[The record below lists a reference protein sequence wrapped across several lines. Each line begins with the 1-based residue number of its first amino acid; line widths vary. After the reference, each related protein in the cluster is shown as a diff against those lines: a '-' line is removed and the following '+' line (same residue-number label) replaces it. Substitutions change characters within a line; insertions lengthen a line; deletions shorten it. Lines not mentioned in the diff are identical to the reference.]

1 MASLPVLPPDL
12 CARTLW
18 LCRTRRW
25 LFVRSAAGFGISF
38 SAKCGLCFMW
48 TIVLCMAPC
57 VRDLKG
63 LLEPRLPIEFHLEEA
78 DVTPAL
84 L

>member
-1 MASLPVLPPDL
+1 MVSLPVLPPEL
-12 CARTLW
+12 CARTFC
-18 LCRTRRW
+18 LCRTQSC
-25 LFVRSAAGFGISF
+25 LLVKSAAGFSISF
-38 SAKCGLCFMW
+38 SSKSGLCFVW
-48 TIVLCMAPC
+48 TSVLCMAPC

-78 DVTPAL
+78 DATPAL